1 MNQIP
6 AIDRRGRA
14 HAIALKAGM
23 SLMEALR
30 DAGLPIAATCGGAKS
45 CATCHVYIENAPDLP
60 GPHEDEIELLKES
73 EYFRDGTSRLSC
85 QIRAE
90 DLPEIVLVTLAQ
102 KEI

>member
-1 MNQIP
+1 MKRIQT
-6 AIDRRGRA
+6 IDRGGGA
-14 HAIALKAGM
+14 HTIALEAGM
-23 SLMEALR
+23 TLMEALR
-30 DAGLPIAATCGGAKS
+30 DAGLPIAAICGGSKS

-60 GPHEDEIELLKES
+60 DPHEDEIELLKES

-90 DLPEIVLVTLAQ
+90 DLPEIVVVTLAP

>member
-1 MNQIP
+1 MKRIQ
-6 AIDRRGRA
+6 AIDRGGCA
-14 HAIALKAGM
+14 HTIALEAGTT
-23 SLMEALR
+23 LMEALR
-30 DAGLPIAATCGGAKS
+30 DAGLPIAAICGGSKS

-60 GPHEDEIELLKES
+60 DPHEDEIELLKES